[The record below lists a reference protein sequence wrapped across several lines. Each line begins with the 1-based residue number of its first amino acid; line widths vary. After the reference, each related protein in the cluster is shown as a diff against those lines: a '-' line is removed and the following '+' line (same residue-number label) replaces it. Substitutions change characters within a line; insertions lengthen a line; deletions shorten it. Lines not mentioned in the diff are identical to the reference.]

1 MGKHEIVD
9 FLTLSHLPI
18 RNLEEEMYHLC
29 RAQFVNL
36 SYCGQ
41 LESFPYKI
49 GHIKIFSYLNI
60 SGCLN
65 LQMMLCGIY
74 KLMKKSVLCVVL
86 IYRLRVKALLVASSW
101 SLKGL

>member
-1 MGKHEIVD
+1 MGKHEIVE

-49 GHIKIFSYLNI
+49 RHIKICSYLNL
-60 SGCLN
+60 SGCFN
-65 LQMMLCGIY
+65 LEMMLCGIY
-74 KLMKKSVLCVVL
+74 KFMKMSVVCVLL
-86 IYRLRVKALLVASSW
+86 IYGLIMKALPVASIW
-101 SLKGL
+101 GLKGL